1 MNKKIISGR
10 STRTKIFALLTA
22 LLIVTVLA
30 LGIGLNY
37 FVVFDTAYIDLTPEG
52 LYTLRRVMVDECRP
66 IFVNE
71 DGSLKEKGITITF
84 CSERDALLSN
94 TVTRAVY
101 YTAIALSKQYD
112 NFNVEAVDVSLHPNK
127 VAQYRT
133 TSLTE
138 ITPTDVIV
146 SHGDRYR
153 ILSAESFWRKTSET
167 LYSYDGEYKLASVMM
182 SLTLVNQ
189 PKAYFVTDHG
199 ESYYDVCA
207 PESERSIENAY
218 LYDLLVERGFGVGTV
233 SLSDIVNAANAAGTV
248 PTLPEDCVLLIIN
261 DPRTDFSDDPLSY
274 DKFNYVSET
283 ELLDRYMLE
292 GRGSIVVSKDYAVS
306 LPVFEGFLREW
317 GIQYGDNLVKDTAS
331 YIEDGTGGATF
342 VGEYNTSE
350 SSYGYSIYKDYVTLS
365 TSPRMILSNTGSISC
380 TFGDGFATSEAG
392 TGDVSRIFAPFL
404 YTSASAVEYGR
415 IGDEGDFDYIASDAG
430 VKTVAAISGRQA
442 LNTTTGD
449 YTYSYVFCAASPDF
463 FSSDILGNTSYA
475 NYDIVSAAL
484 QSIARLDT
492 YASSALGGISVNN
505 YVNFAGKVLV
515 STEIKDTQET
525 VLEWH
530 EDGTSEAI
538 KTNYALE
545 TPMKV
550 VYTVIIALVPLA
562 VTAFG
567 IVVRVKRK
575 FL

>member
-1 MNKKIISGR
+1 MNKKIILGKSAR
-10 STRTKIFALLTA
+10 TRTFTLITV
-22 LLIVTVLA
+22 LLIVLVFA
-30 LGIGLNY
+30 LSLFLNY
-37 FVVFDTAYIDLTPEG
+37 FVIYDTAFIDMTPEG
-52 LYTLRRVMVDECRP
+52 LYTLRNVMVEECRP

-71 DGSLKEKGITITF
+71 DGSLKEEGITVTF
-84 CSERDALLSN
+84 CSERDALISN

-101 YTAIALSKQYD
+101 YTAIALSHKYD

-133 TSLTE
+133 TSLSK
-138 ITPTDVIV
+138 IAPTDVIV
-146 SHGDRYR
+146 SHADRYR
-153 ILSAESFWRKTSET
+153 ILSADSFWRKAGGE

-189 PKAYFVTDHG
+189 PKAYFVTDHA
-199 ESYYDVCA
+199 ETVYDKDN
-207 PESERSIENAY
+207 PECEASLETAY
-218 LYDLLVERGFGVGTV
+218 LYDLLKERGFAVDTI
-233 SLSDIVNAANAAGTV
+233 SLSETIAAAEAEGKTPV
-248 PTLPEDCVLLIIN
+248 LPEDCVLLIIN
-261 DPRTDFSDDPLSY
+261 DPRTDFSDNKDAY
-274 DKFNYVSET
+274 DEFSHVSET
-283 ELLDRYMLE
+283 ELLDRYMLD
-292 GRGSIVVSKDYAVS
+292 GRGSIVVSKDYALH

-317 GIQYGDNLVKDTAS
+317 GIQYTETLVKDTGA
-331 YIEDGTGGATF
+331 YIDDGTAGTTF

-350 SSYGYSIYKDYVTLS
+350 ESYGYSIYKDYASLS
-365 TSPRMILSNTGSISC
+365 TAPRMIISNTGAIKC

-404 YTSASAVEYGR
+404 YTSGSAVEYGR
-415 IGDEGDFDYIASDAG
+415 INGEGEFDYNVTEAAR
-430 VKTVAAISGRQA
+430 KTVAAISGRQA

-449 YTYSYVFCAASPDF
+449 YTYSYIFCAASPDF
-463 FSSDILGNTSYA
+463 FSSEVLGNTSYA
-475 NYDIVSAAL
+475 NYDVVAAAF

-492 YASSALGGISVNN
+492 YASSALGGVSVNN

-515 STEIKDTQET
+515 STDITTEQET
-525 VLEWH
+525 ILEWH

-545 TPMKV
+545 APMKI

-562 VTAFG
+562 VAVAG
-567 IVVRVKRK
+567 IVVRVRRR